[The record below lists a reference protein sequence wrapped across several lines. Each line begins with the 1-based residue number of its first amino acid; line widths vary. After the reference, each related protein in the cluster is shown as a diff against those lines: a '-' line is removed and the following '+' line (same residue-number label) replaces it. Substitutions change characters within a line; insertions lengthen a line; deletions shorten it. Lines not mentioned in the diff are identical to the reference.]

1 MATLPALL
9 NQLETLAQA
18 ETVNE
23 SQASKIITEL
33 KVVVCFDPCL
43 KLKKIWS
50 NSIDVTQESLNKN
63 SELLGALSKGM
74 IPNGC

>member
-33 KVVVCFDPCL
+33 KVGVCLDLSL
-43 KLKKIWS
+43 KLKK
-50 NSIDVTQESLNKN
+50 DLVKFY
-63 SELLGALSKGM
+63 
-74 IPNGC
+74 

>member
-33 KVVVCFDPCL
+33 KVGVCLDLSL
-43 KLKKIWS
+43 KLKKDLVRFYWCNIRIFEW
-50 NSIDVTQESLNKN
+50 
-63 SELLGALSKGM
+63 KGTTW
-74 IPNGC
+74 NEC